1 MAVVGDSGVDG
12 GISGSRIAVGG
23 SENIMNVATA
33 TAITAVKIMSDGS
46 VAASGNSG
54 SAVNI
59 MNGSSDG
66 DNGGKD
72 NAMVVAT
79 TDSGSGDRRG

>member
-1 MAVVGDSGVDG
+1 
-12 GISGSRIAVGG
+12 
-23 SENIMNVATA
+23 
-33 TAITAVKIMSDGS
+33 MSDGS
-46 VAASGNSG
+46 VAASGNSER

-79 TDSGSGDRRG
+79 TDGGSGSDEVGIVALSVSAVRGLLCRG

>member
-1 MAVVGDSGVDG
+1 
-12 GISGSRIAVGG
+12 
-23 SENIMNVATA
+23 
-33 TAITAVKIMSDGS
+33 
-46 VAASGNSG
+46 
-54 SAVNI
+54 

-79 TDSGSGDRRG
+79 TDGGSGGDEVGIVALSVSATLAMSRMKFRRD